1 MQCLPLAKH
10 LIVIMKK
17 LIPLFV
23 LGTIASAN
31 AQVVI
36 DESDFAAIGEV
47 IVYGNDGDISD
58 DTLTFSLGAA
68 GAGQSFDCSPLE
80 TDELTEV
87 GFYDPSTVQSGSD
100 FPTADMAVDQV
111 GGIYAFAEIGN
122 GEVNIIGLGGDFAEQ
137 LGSPIPIVVSLEAVN
152 PWKLFEFPASLSSPV
167 LNDTALFEG
176 KFESTG
182 LVPSPFNLLWNPDSI
197 HVKRTI
203 YYTADVDADGTLTDP
218 LGGTHTVIRLDVI
231 ETSIDTIWG
240 WTQSGG
246 WERPPA
252 LVESQIGV
260 PSNTTVTRK
269 RFIGKEV
276 GFYVADIITEN
287 GTPISGS
294 FISGPS
300 ECCTGVEELVALGQ
314 NVLYP
319 NPTNDFV
326 RVRTGG
332 DIYQLNI
339 MDMSGKLLQ
348 TTRLTVDGQSVE
360 LNGLANGIY
369 LFQMISETGNVAHTG
384 RLSVIK

>member
-1 MQCLPLAKH
+1 
-10 LIVIMKK
+10 MKK

-23 LGTIASAN
+23 LGTIATAN

-58 DTLTFSLGAA
+58 DTLAFSLGST
-68 GAGQSFDCSPLE
+68 GAGQSFDCTPLE
-80 TDELTEV
+80 TDELSEV

-100 FPTADMAVDQV
+100 FPTSDMAVDQA
-111 GGIYAFAEIGN
+111 GGLFAFAEIGN
-122 GEVNIIGLGGDFAEQ
+122 GEVNIIGLGGDFAGQ
-137 LGSPIPIVVSLEAVN
+137 LGSPIPIVVSLVASN
-152 PWKLFEFPASLSSPV
+152 PWRLFEFPASVGSSV
-167 LNDTALFEG
+167 LNDTAVFEG
-176 KFESTG
+176 KFFSTG
-182 LVPSPFNLLWNPDSI
+182 LVPSPFNLVWNPDSVQ
-197 HVKRTI
+197 VKRVI
-203 YYTADVDADGTLTDP
+203 YYSADIDADGTLMDP
-218 LGGTHTVIRLDVI
+218 LGGSHTVIRMNVV

-240 WTQSGG
+240 WTQAGG
-246 WERPPA
+246 WERPSSV
-252 LVESQIGV
+252 VESQIGV
-260 PSNTTVTRK
+260 PSNVTVSRTRY
-269 RFIGKEV
+269 IGKEV

-300 ECCTGVEELVALGQ
+300 ECCTGVEEIVAMGG

-339 MDMSGKLLQ
+339 MDMSGKVLQ
-348 TTRLTVDGQSVE
+348 TIQLTVDGQTVE

-369 LFQMISETGNVAHTG
+369 LFQMISEAGNVAHTG
-384 RLSVIK
+384 QLSVIK

>member
-1 MQCLPLAKH
+1 MAKH
-10 LIVIMKK
+10 LKLIMKK

-23 LGTIASAN
+23 LGTIATAN

-58 DTLTFSLGAA
+58 DTLAFSLGST
-68 GAGQSFDCSPLE
+68 GAGQSFDCTPLE
-80 TDELTEV
+80 TDELSEV

-100 FPTADMAVDQV
+100 FPTSDMAVDQA
-111 GGIYAFAEIGN
+111 GGLFAFAEIGN
-122 GEVNIIGLGGDFAEQ
+122 GEVNIIGLGGDFAGQ
-137 LGSPIPIVVSLEAVN
+137 LGSPIPIVVSLVASN
-152 PWKLFEFPASLSSPV
+152 PWRLFEFPASVGSSV
-167 LNDTALFEG
+167 LNDTAVFEG
-176 KFESTG
+176 KFFSTG
-182 LVPSPFNLLWNPDSI
+182 LVPSPFNLVWNPDSVQ
-197 HVKRTI
+197 VKRVI
-203 YYTADVDADGTLTDP
+203 YYSADIDADGTLMDP
-218 LGGTHTVIRLDVI
+218 LGGSHTVIRMNVV

-240 WTQSGG
+240 WTQAGG
-246 WERPPA
+246 WERPSSV
-252 LVESQIGV
+252 VESQIGV
-260 PSNTTVTRK
+260 PSNVTVSRTRY
-269 RFIGKEV
+269 IGKEV

-300 ECCTGVEELVALGQ
+300 ECCTGVEEIVAMGG

-339 MDMSGKLLQ
+339 MDMSGKVLQ
-348 TTRLTVDGQSVE
+348 TTRLTVDGQTVE
-360 LNGLANGIY
+360 LTGLANGVY
-369 LFQMISETGNVAHTG
+369 LFQMISEAGNVAHTG
-384 RLSVIK
+384 QLSVIK